1 MDEVVNY
8 VIQVPVFQR
17 QLFQLLAERKDFF
30 RCELFVYGRGSCA
43 GSIPVR
49 LAGIDYP
56 CK

>member
-1 MDEVVNY
+1 MVNY